1 LPLLNGINKS
11 GWLAV
16 VRSGAA
22 VPWGLA
28 APGSNAAHRARAAW
42 PRVPRSMKPGGFNA
56 KELIF

>member
-28 APGSNAAHRARAAW
+28 APGSNAAHRARAGLAA
-42 PRVPRSMKPGGFNA
+42 RSSVDEAGWLQC